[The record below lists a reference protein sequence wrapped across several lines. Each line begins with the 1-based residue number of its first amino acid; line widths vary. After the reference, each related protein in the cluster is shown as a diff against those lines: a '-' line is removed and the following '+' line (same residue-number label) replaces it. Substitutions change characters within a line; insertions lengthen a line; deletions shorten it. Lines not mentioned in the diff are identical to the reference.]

1 MYKRILVPLEHSP
14 YDETIL
20 AHIRKL
26 ARHCGAS
33 LVLIHV
39 ADGWAARNVKQLN
52 LRESEE
58 MREDREYLEQIA
70 DSLEADGI
78 AAECVLAAG
87 NPGAEIAEAA
97 VRENCDLIAMSTH
110 GHRFLQDLLYGSVAN
125 EVRHI
130 SRIPVLLVRAERRP
144 SGQQRAIT
152 TAEETG
158 ERPTPVR
165 GTP

>member
-1 MYKRILVPLEHSP
+1 MYKRIMVPLEHTP

-20 AHIRKL
+20 AHVRKL
-26 ARHCGAS
+26 ARHCGS
-33 LVLIHV
+33 SVVLVHV
-39 ADGWAARNVKQLN
+39 ADGWAARNVRQLH

-58 MREDREYLEQIA
+58 MREDREYLEQVA
-70 DSLEADGI
+70 ETLEEEGI
-78 AAECVLAAG
+78 ETECVLAAG

-97 VRENCDLIAMSTH
+97 VREGCDLIAMSTH

-144 SGQQRAIT
+144 SGPRPSISAT
-152 TAEETG
+152 RESGSRSSPATG
-158 ERPTPVR
+158 QP
-165 GTP
+165 